1 MSDKTNGIVNQ
12 SGANAASSM
21 HTISNCFR
29 ISLGQFVAVRQVV
42 VATTLFEICSKS
54 SPRVAFLRFVE
65 VTKVSFFVQCTKMLL
80 ITSQNFNIQTI
91 SLGFHHNMLI

>member
-29 ISLGQFVAVRQVV
+29 MSLGQFVAVRQVV
-42 VATTLFEICSKS
+42 VATKLFEIWSKS

-65 VTKVSFFVQCTKMLL
+65 
-80 ITSQNFNIQTI
+80 ITSYCMILFQIYQIVEIFWMPNA
-91 SLGFHHNMLI
+91 L

>member
-1 MSDKTNGIVNQ
+1 MSDNTNGIVNQ

-42 VATTLFEICSKS
+42 VATTLFEIWSKS
-54 SPRVAFLRFVE
+54 SPRVVFLRFVE
-65 VTKVSFFVQCTKMLL
+65 VTSYCMILFKIYQMIEIFWMPNAL
-80 ITSQNFNIQTI
+80 
-91 SLGFHHNMLI
+91 